1 MKINSI
7 QRQISFWLL
16 PLLGL
21 IMPTVSFAAESGQML
36 TLGGIRLE
44 FILFALTLLGVAL
57 FHHYTMFV
65 SLAGLAAVV
74 ASKYAF
80 LDDFSF
86 VHHIMGGEGHEG
98 EWRIM
103 LNLFGLLSGFAILA
117 KHFDE
122 SHLPKVLPKYLPD
135 DWKGGFV
142 LLVMIFVT
150 SGFLD
155 NIAAAMIGGAIA
167 FVVFKQRVH
176 IGYLAAIVAASNA
189 GGSGSVVGDTTT
201 TLMWIDGVSQLN
213 VLHAYIAATVSLVIF
228 GVIAS
233 KQQDKYQ
240 RIVKDGPSSVQVEWK
255 KIGVVGLILLMAV
268 ATNYLLDFPALG
280 VWVAILIGALVV
292 KTPWREINHALP
304 GTVFLLGL
312 VSCASLMPV
321 DELPPAS
328 WMTTFWLGFISAV
341 FDNIPLTKLCLEQG
355 GYDWGILAYA
365 VGFGGSML
373 WFGSSAGVALS
384 SMYPEAR
391 SAVNWVRQGWH
402 IPVAYVVGF
411 FVMLAVA
418 GWSPH
423 APHKAAQEG
432 VTVQKTLIKSSS

>member
-1 MKINSI
+1 MYLII
-7 QRQISFWLL
+7 LL
-16 PLLGL
+16 IDERPEEVTDVKEA
-21 IMPTVSFAAESGQML
+21 IEGQHV
-36 TLGGIRLE
+36 E
-44 FILFALTLLGVAL
+44 
-57 FHHYTMFV
+57 
-65 SLAGLAAVV
+65 VV
-74 ASKYAF
+74 YST
-80 LDDFSF
+80 
-86 VHHIMGGEGHEG
+86 
-98 EWRIM
+98 
-103 LNLFGLLSGFAILA
+103 
-117 KHFDE
+117 FDE
-122 SHLPKVLPKYLPD
+122 LAERHK
-135 DWKGGFV
+135 
-142 LLVMIFVT
+142 
-150 SGFLD
+150 
-155 NIAAAMIGGAIA
+155 
-167 FVVFKQRVH
+167 RV
-176 IGYLAAIVAASNA
+176 SE
-189 GGSGSVVGDTTT
+189 
-201 TLMWIDGVSQLN
+201 M
-213 VLHAYIAATVSLVIF
+213 VIF

-255 KIGVVGLILLMAV
+255 KIGVVSLILILAV

-280 VWVAILIGALVV
+280 VWIAILVGALIV

-304 GTVFLLGL
+304 GTIFLLGL

-328 WMTTFWLGFISAV
+328 WVTTFWLGFISAV

-423 APHKAAQEG
+423 APHKATQEG